1 MALFS
6 ISSNFPLNESYAS
19 QNVTGNI
26 VYFSVLFVNVKGLL
40 SLVLPLSKTT
50 VFKELL
56 IIVYGLSK
64 TSAAYRI
71 LEGVLVS
78 IIGDSLS
85 LVYIKLYINNF

>member
-1 MALFS
+1 MA
-6 ISSNFPLNESYAS
+6 Y
-19 QNVTGNI
+19 Q
-26 VYFSVLFVNVKGLL
+26 
-40 SLVLPLSKTT
+40 
-50 VFKELL
+50 
-56 IIVYGLSK
+56 K